1 MFFPATRRIVRNHY
15 DLIDRINKEFN
26 RASNFLGDFTSDASP
41 AVNVYSNDEAMLLTA
56 ELPGIDVEKL
66 DVSVNGRNVTISG
79 SRAAHV
85 EKEGEKA
92 LLKERS
98 DLSFNR
104 TFTLPFTIDSEKVEA
119 DYKNGILSVKLPKVE
134 AEKPKSI
141 KVNV

>member
-26 RASNFLGDFTSDASP
+26 RASNFLGDFTNDASP
-41 AVNVYSNDEAMLLTA
+41 AVNIYSNDEEVLLTA
-56 ELPGIDVEKL
+56 ELPGIDLEKL

-79 SRAAHV
+79 SRAACV

-92 LLKERS
+92 LLKERA
-98 DLSFNR
+98 DISFNR

>member
-26 RASNFLGDFTSDASP
+26 RASNFLGDFTNDASP
-41 AVNVYSNDEAMLLTA
+41 AVNIYSNDEEVLLIA

-79 SRAAHV
+79 SRAARV

-92 LLKERS
+92 LLKERA
-98 DLSFNR
+98 DISFNR

-119 DYKNGILSVKLPKVE
+119 DYKNGILNVKLPKVE